1 MTMETGIAMGN
12 TIGSE
17 NNGGLHINGF
27 TTNGGLSQYGLG
39 SKATATFE
47 NVWYVN
53 APPRPGFAPRV
64 EGPTMSEGHIAGFDF
79 DAGGQPKI
87 NYLDSWWM
95 TTGCD
100 KDLQTA
106 ADQTLHDGG
115 Y

>member
-1 MTMETGIAMGN
+1 METGIAMGN

-17 NNGGLHINGF
+17 NNGNLHINGF
-27 TTNGGLSQYGLG
+27 TSNGGLSQYGLG
-39 SKATATFE
+39 SKGTATFE

-53 APPRPGFAPRV
+53 APARPGVAPRV
-64 EGPTMSEGHIAGFDF
+64 EGPTMSEGHIQWFDY
-79 DAGGQPKI
+79 DTPGQPEI
-87 NYLDSWWM
+87 NYVDSWWM
-95 TTGCD
+95 TTGCE